1 MEISEEGLK
10 RRKYFS
16 LVLSEYEM
24 RALEEIASQ
33 EIRRPQEVVRE
44 LIRQEAQRR
53 NLWPPRPREKRE
65 TSRASRRKEEEQ
77 S

>member
-1 MEISEEGLK
+1 MENSQERIK
-10 RRKYFS
+10 RRKTFS

-24 RALEEIASQ
+24 KALQEIASQ

-53 NLWPPRPREKRE
+53 NLWPPQIE
-65 TSRASRRKEEEQ
+65 KEEN

>member
-1 MEISEEGLK
+1 MNMETSQERIK
-10 RRKYFS
+10 RRKTFS

-24 RALEEIASQ
+24 KALQEIASQ

-44 LIRQEAQRR
+44 MIRQEAQRR
-53 NLWPPRPREKRE
+53 NIWPPQPQ
-65 TSRASRRKEEEQ
+65 KEE